1 MKRNNKMRKEFLA
14 TLVKVTIS
22 VELSIQSKYIDNQ
35 IDVNGK
41 RNQFVKKKKKK
52 ELNCSLCKI
61 ILKYKITERL
71 TLTEWD
77 PCINGPS
84 SMTKMALRIMGK
96 EWFLILGQLGIH
108 TERKRFW
115 PLSCHPQKSVL
126 GGLWI

>member
-71 TLTEWD
+71 TLTE
-77 PCINGPS
+77 
-84 SMTKMALRIMGK
+84 
-96 EWFLILGQLGIH
+96 
-108 TERKRFW
+108 
-115 PLSCHPQKSVL
+115 
-126 GGLWI
+126 